1 MNHIDHRDYIVGVKE
16 AIELAKAMLDG
27 EEVVYYHYGEWKP
40 LQSLS
45 FNEILICKFPM
56 RKLKNTYVNI
66 GKNMLVY
73 YLRNYQVY
81 FKYEDGSYLKFS
93 AKHEAYLNDY
103 EGDFYIMLLDNDK
116 YERINN

>member
-1 MNHIDHRDYIVGVKE
+1 MNHTDHREYIVDVKE

-27 EEVVYYHYGEWKP
+27 EEVVYYKNGEWYP

-45 FNEILICKFPM
+45 FNEILICKYPM

-81 FKYEDGSYLKFS
+81 FKYEDGSYTKFS
-93 AKHEAYLNDY
+93 AKHESYLNDY